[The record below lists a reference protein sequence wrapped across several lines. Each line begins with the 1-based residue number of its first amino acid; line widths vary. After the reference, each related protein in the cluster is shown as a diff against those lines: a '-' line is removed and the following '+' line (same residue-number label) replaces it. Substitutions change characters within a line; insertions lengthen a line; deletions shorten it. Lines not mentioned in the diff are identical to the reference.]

1 MARWIAIVYTINL
14 AQTRDRYKRPVPT
27 SEIHLTIN
35 HRCCYLVLVGDLR
48 EAFMLDVQA
57 DLREAVE

>member
-1 MARWIAIVYTINL
+1 MIDYNNRLGQYIRL
-14 AQTRDRYKRPVPT
+14 SQSP
-27 SEIHLTIN
+27 EIHLTIN

-48 EAFMLDVQA
+48 ETFMLDVQA